1 MVQEFFFWVLA
12 VTSVMAALGVVGVQ
26 DIFRAALL
34 LVLTFLSVAG
44 LFILL
49 NAEFLA
55 VVQVLIYVG
64 AISVLIIFAVL
75 LTRDVEQ
82 GNPSNRLRLPAFV
95 GAGLLFLALTS
106 AIVRTS
112 WAEIPSESLARVE
125 EVFASTPQWLAG
137 LLLREW
143 ALPFEAASVL
153 LLAAVLGAVVLIRER
168 QP

>member
-1 MVQEFFFWVLA
+1 MVQEFFFWALA

-112 WAEIPSESLARVE
+112 WPEIPSESLARAE

>member
-1 MVQEFFFWVLA
+1 MMQEVLFWVLA
-12 VTSVMAALGVVGVQ
+12 VTSVVAALGVVGIQ

-34 LVLTFLSVAG
+34 LVLTFLSIAG

-82 GNPSNRLRLPAFV
+82 GNPSNRLRLPAFA
-95 GAGLLFLALTS
+95 GAGLLFLALTY

-112 WAEIPSESLARVE
+112 WSEIPSESLARAE

>member
-112 WAEIPSESLARVE
+112 WTEIPSESLARAE
-125 EVFASTPQWLAG
+125 EVFTSTPQWLAG